1 MRPVIEKSRFGI
13 RHIIYII
20 MITICVVAI
29 GIGVYMQFFKDE
41 KLGIIFGITKE
52 TEDQELKTLQ
62 ENFFNIFTNDI
73 EIVNDYSG
81 NVQKIK
87 EDGDLVILATNTQ
100 EQQKKYTMDLKIP
113 YFNIKE
119 DNAINLNQ
127 KIKNIFKDKS
137 ESVANSTSDVNVI
150 YNVKYKAYLNNNIL
164 SLVILS
170 ELKEGDNNQRIIVL
184 TYNYNLETNSE
195 VSINDIISNK
205 NTDIKQANQHIKNTV
220 DNSQKENLKLR
231 DLGYPIDVR
240 DSNSEEYKIENA
252 KQFFQGQNGYLYVLY
267 PYGNKEFTSEMDIVI
282 IR

>member
-1 MRPVIEKSRFGI
+1 MRPVIEKNRFGV

-62 ENFFNIFTNDI
+62 ENFFSIFTNDI

-100 EQQKKYTMDLKIP
+100 EQQEKYTMDLKIP

-164 SLVILS
+164 SLAILS
-170 ELKEGDNNQRIIVL
+170 EFKEGDNNQRIIVL
-184 TYNYNLETNSE
+184 TYNYNLDTNRE
-195 VSINDIISNK
+195 VSINDIILNK
-205 NTDIKQANQHIKNTV
+205 NIDIKHANQHIKNTV

>member
-1 MRPVIEKSRFGI
+1 MRPVIEKNRFGV

-20 MITICVVAI
+20 MIIICVVAI

-100 EQQKKYTMDLKIP
+100 EQQEKYTMDLKIP

-164 SLVILS
+164 SLAILS

-184 TYNYNLETNSE
+184 TYNYNLDTNRE
-195 VSINDIISNK
+195 VSINDIILNK
-205 NTDIKQANQHIKNTV
+205 NIDIKQANQHIKNTV

-240 DSNSEEYKIENA
+240 DSNGEEYKLENA
-252 KQFFQGQNGYLYVLY
+252 KQFFQGQNGYLYVVY

>member
-1 MRPVIEKSRFGI
+1 MRPVIEKNRFGI

-20 MITICVVAI
+20 MIIVCIIAI

-41 KLGIIFGITKE
+41 KLGVIFGISKE
-52 TEDQELKTLQ
+52 KEDLELKDLQ
-62 ENFFNIFTNDI
+62 DNFFNIFTNNI
-73 EIVNDYSG
+73 EIINDYQG

-87 EDGDLVILATNTQ
+87 EDGDLVVLATNTQ
-100 EQQKKYTMDLKIP
+100 EQQEKYTMDLKIP
-113 YFNIKE
+113 YFNIKS
-119 DNAINLNQ
+119 DSAINLNQ

-137 ESVANSTSDVNVI
+137 ESVANSTSDVNII

-164 SLVILS
+164 SLAILS
-170 ELKEGDNNQRIIVL
+170 EFKEGDNNQRIIVL
-184 TYNYNLETNSE
+184 TYNYNLESNCE
-195 VSINDIISNK
+195 VSINDLVSNK
-205 NTDIKQANQHIKNTV
+205 NIDIKQANQHIKDTV

-267 PYGNKEFTSEMDIVI
+267 PYGNKEFTSEIDIVI

>member
-1 MRPVIEKSRFGI
+1 M
-13 RHIIYII
+13 IIVCII
-20 MITICVVAI
+20 AI

-41 KLGIIFGITKE
+41 KLGVIFGISKE
-52 TEDQELKTLQ
+52 KEDLELKDLQ
-62 ENFFNIFTNDI
+62 DNFFNIFTNNI
-73 EIVNDYSG
+73 EIINDYQG

-87 EDGDLVILATNTQ
+87 EDGDLVVLATNTQ
-100 EQQKKYTMDLKIP
+100 VQQEKYTMDLKIP
-113 YFNIKE
+113 YFNIKS
-119 DNAINLNQ
+119 DSAINLNQ

-137 ESVANSTSDVNVI
+137 ESVANSTSDVNII

-164 SLVILS
+164 SLAILS
-170 ELKEGDNNQRIIVL
+170 EFKEGDNNQRIIVL
-184 TYNYNLETNSE
+184 TYNYNLESNCE
-195 VSINDIISNK
+195 VSINDLVSNK
-205 NTDIKQANQHIKNTV
+205 NIDIKQANQHIKNTV

>member
-1 MRPVIEKSRFGI
+1 MRPVIEKNRFGV

-20 MITICVVAI
+20 MIIICVIAI

-41 KLGIIFGITKE
+41 KLGVIFGITKE

-62 ENFFNIFTNDI
+62 ENFFSIFTNDI
-73 EIVNDYSG
+73 EIVNDYSD
-81 NVQKIK
+81 NVKKIK
-87 EDGDLVILATNTQ
+87 EDEDLVVLATNTQ
-100 EQQKKYTMDLKIP
+100 EQQEKYTMDLKIP

-137 ESVANSTSDVNVI
+137 DSVANSTSDVNVI

-164 SLVILS
+164 SLAILS
-170 ELKEGDNNQRIIVL
+170 EFKEGDNNQRIIVL
-184 TYNYNLETNSE
+184 TYNYNLESNSE

-205 NTDIKQANQHIKNTV
+205 NIDIKQANQYIKNTV

>member
-1 MRPVIEKSRFGI
+1 MRPVIEKNRFGV

-100 EQQKKYTMDLKIP
+100 EQQEKYTMDLKIP

-205 NTDIKQANQHIKNTV
+205 NIDIKQANQHIKNTV

-240 DSNSEEYKIENA
+240 DSNGEEYKLENA

>member
-1 MRPVIEKSRFGI
+1 MRPVIEKNRFGV

-20 MITICVVAI
+20 MIVICVIAI

-62 ENFFNIFTNDI
+62 ENFFNFFTNDI
-73 EIVNDYSG
+73 ETVNDYSG

-100 EQQKKYTMDLKIP
+100 EQQEKYTMDLKIP

-184 TYNYNLETNSE
+184 TYNYNLDTNRE
-195 VSINDIISNK
+195 VSINDIILNK
-205 NTDIKQANQHIKNTV
+205 NIDIKQANQHIKNTV

-252 KQFFQGQNGYLYVLY
+252 KQFFQGKNGYLYVVY

>member
-1 MRPVIEKSRFGI
+1 MRPVIEKNRFGV

-20 MITICVVAI
+20 MIVICVVAI

-62 ENFFNIFTNDI
+62 ENFFSIFTNDI

-81 NVQKIK
+81 NVKKIK
-87 EDGDLVILATNTQ
+87 EDGDLVILATNAQ
-100 EQQKKYTMDLKIP
+100 EQQEKYTMDLKIP

-137 ESVANSTSDVNVI
+137 DSVANSTSDVNVI

-164 SLVILS
+164 SLAILS
-170 ELKEGDNNQRIIVL
+170 EFKEGDNNQRIIVL
-184 TYNYNLETNSE
+184 TYNYNLDTNRE
-195 VSINDIISNK
+195 VSINDIILNK
-205 NTDIKQANQHIKNTV
+205 NIDIKQANQHIKNTV

>member
-1 MRPVIEKSRFGI
+1 MRPVIEKNRFGV

-20 MITICVVAI
+20 MIVICVIAI

-81 NVQKIK
+81 NVKKIK

-100 EQQKKYTMDLKIP
+100 EQQEKYTMDLKIP

-137 ESVANSTSDVNVI
+137 ENVAN
-150 YNVKYKAYLNNNIL
+150 
-164 SLVILS
+164 
-170 ELKEGDNNQRIIVL
+170 
-184 TYNYNLETNSE
+184 
-195 VSINDIISNK
+195 
-205 NTDIKQANQHIKNTV
+205 
-220 DNSQKENLKLR
+220 
-231 DLGYPIDVR
+231 
-240 DSNSEEYKIENA
+240 
-252 KQFFQGQNGYLYVLY
+252 
-267 PYGNKEFTSEMDIVI
+267 
-282 IR
+282 

>member
-1 MRPVIEKSRFGI
+1 MRPVIEKNRFGI

-20 MITICVVAI
+20 MIAICVVAI
-29 GIGVYMQFFKDE
+29 GISVYMQFFKDE

-81 NVQKIK
+81 KVQKIK
-87 EDGDLVILATNTQ
+87 EDGDLVVLATNTQ
-100 EQQKKYTMDLKIP
+100 VQQEKYTMDLKIP
-113 YFNIKE
+113 YFNIKS
-119 DNAINLNQ
+119 DSAINLNQ

-137 ESVANSTSDVNVI
+137 ESVANSTSDVNII

-164 SLVILS
+164 SLAILS
-170 ELKEGDNNQRIIVL
+170 EFKEGDNNQRIIVL
-184 TYNYNLETNSE
+184 TYNYNLESNCE
-195 VSINDIISNK
+195 VSINDLVSNK
-205 NTDIKQANQHIKNTV
+205 NIDIKQANQHIKDTV

-240 DSNSEEYKIENA
+240 DSNSEEYKLENA

>member
-100 EQQKKYTMDLKIP
+100 EQQEKYTMDLKIP

-164 SLVILS
+164 SLAILS

-184 TYNYNLETNSE
+184 TYNYNLDTNRE
-195 VSINDIISNK
+195 VSINDIILNK
-205 NTDIKQANQHIKNTV
+205 NIDIKQANQHIKNTV

-240 DSNSEEYKIENA
+240 DSNGEEYKLENA
-252 KQFFQGQNGYLYVLY
+252 KQFFQGQNGYLYVVY

>member
-1 MRPVIEKSRFGI
+1 MRPVIEKNRFGI

-20 MITICVVAI
+20 MIIVCIIAI

-41 KLGIIFGITKE
+41 KLGVIFGISKE
-52 TEDQELKTLQ
+52 KEDLELKDLQ
-62 ENFFNIFTNDI
+62 DNFFNIFTNNI
-73 EIVNDYSG
+73 EIINDYQG

-87 EDGDLVILATNTQ
+87 EDGDLVVLATNTQ
-100 EQQKKYTMDLKIP
+100 EQQEKYTMDLKIP
-113 YFNIKE
+113 YFNIKS
-119 DNAINLNQ
+119 DSAINLNQ

-137 ESVANSTSDVNVI
+137 ESVANSTSDVNII

-164 SLVILS
+164 SLAILS
-170 ELKEGDNNQRIIVL
+170 EFKEGDNNQRIIVL
-184 TYNYNLETNSE
+184 TYNYNLESNCE
-195 VSINDIISNK
+195 VSINDLVSNK
-205 NTDIKQANQHIKNTV
+205 NIDIKQANQHIKDTV

>member
-1 MRPVIEKSRFGI
+1 MRPVIEKNRFGV

-20 MITICVVAI
+20 MIVICVVAI

-100 EQQKKYTMDLKIP
+100 EQQEKYTMDLKIP

-164 SLVILS
+164 SLAILS
-170 ELKEGDNNQRIIVL
+170 EFKEGDNNQRIIVL
-184 TYNYNLETNSE
+184 TYNYNLDTNRE

-205 NTDIKQANQHIKNTV
+205 NIDIKQANQHIKNTV